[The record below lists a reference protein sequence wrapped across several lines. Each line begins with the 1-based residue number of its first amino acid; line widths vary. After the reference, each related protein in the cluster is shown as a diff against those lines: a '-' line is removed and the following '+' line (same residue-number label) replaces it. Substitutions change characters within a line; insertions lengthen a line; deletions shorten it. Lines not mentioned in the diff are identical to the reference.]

1 MAALPRMRSAE
12 GVLKEL
18 KAQDPDTRITLN
30 FIRGLI
36 RSGEVPVVQ
45 AGRQK
50 LVNMDLVFDYL
61 ANHGTSQPIRY
72 TNRAGGKV
80 GA

>member
-1 MAALPRMRSAE
+1 MAALPRMRTAE

-18 KAQDPDTRITLN
+18 KDQDPGTKITLN

-36 RSGEVPVVQ
+36 KSGEIPVVQ
-45 AGRQK
+45 AGYHK

-61 ANHGTSQPIRY
+61 AHQGTSGPIVY
-72 TNRAGGKV
+72 AGRERLRV
-80 GA
+80 

>member
-1 MAALPRMRSAE
+1 MAALPRMRHAE

-18 KAQDPDTRITLN
+18 KAQDPDTRISLN

-36 RSGEVPVVQ
+36 NSGEIPVVH

-50 LVNMDLVFDYL
+50 LVNVDLVFEYL
-61 ANHGTSQPIRY
+61 ANQGTSKPIRY
-72 TNRAGGKV
+72 TERDRKGVSA
-80 GA
+80 